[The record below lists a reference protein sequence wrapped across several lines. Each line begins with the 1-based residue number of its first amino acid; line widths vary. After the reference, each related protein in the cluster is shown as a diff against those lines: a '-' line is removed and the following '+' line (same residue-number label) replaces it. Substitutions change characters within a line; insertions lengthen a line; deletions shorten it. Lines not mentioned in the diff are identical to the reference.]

1 MAPPKRSKA
10 KRSTTSAGAAEYR
23 FRIDAFPRETMPM
36 ARLAEYMSRLAQLL
50 GEPTY
55 VARELA
61 ARLAFSDVLTV
72 NKASANRR
80 DRMRRS
86 VFDAGLSA
94 TFRWNESWLQQAE
107 RTANAYTPDGNR
119 E

>member
-50 GEPTY
+50 REPTY
-55 VARELA
+55 VDRELA

-72 NKASANRR
+72 NKASADRR

-86 VFDAGLSA
+86 VFDCGTVSDISL
-94 TFRWNESWLQQAE
+94 E
-107 RTANAYTPDGNR
+107 RIVAAASRKDR
-119 E
+119 QCVHA

>member
-23 FRIDAFPRETMPM
+23 FRIDAFTPETMPM
-36 ARLAEYMSRLAQLL
+36 ARLAEYMSQLAQLL

-61 ARLAFSDVLTV
+61 VRLALSDVITV
-72 NKASANRR
+72 PLERIVAAASRK
-80 DRMRRS
+80 DRQC
-86 VFDAGLSA
+86 VHA
-94 TFRWNESWLQQAE
+94 
-107 RTANAYTPDGNR
+107 
-119 E
+119 